1 MKAWKKLLVLGAAVA
16 VVASACG
23 DDDDDTPDATS
34 APSGTSTSAP
44 SGDEI
49 SLGFSAWPGWIPWQV
64 AEEQGLFAEAG
75 VAVDLVWFE
84 SYTDSLNALAAGQ
97 LDANSQTL
105 NDTISSVAA
114 ESDQVIIL
122 VNDNSTG
129 NDQIIVSE
137 EIETIEDLEGK
148 RIGVEIAVVD
158 NYLLLLGL
166 ESVGLTADD
175 VEIVPLETGAA
186 AAAFASGQLD
196 AVGVFAPFTTT
207 AMERD
212 GAHVLFSSEDFPGA
226 IPDHLVVS
234 RELIEE
240 RPDDVEKLID
250 AWYLTLAWIEEN
262 PDEAIEIMAERA
274 GVSTEE
280 YESYDAGT
288 TLFTIDDN
296 LEAFEDGDDFT
307 SLRYAA
313 EDIMEF
319 MIDQGLIEDEIDL
332 DDIFDSQF
340 VEAYAEAN

>member
-1 MKAWKKLLVLGAAVA
+1 MKAWTKLLVLGAVVA
-16 VVASACG
+16 MVASACG

-34 APSGTSTSAP
+34 APSGE
-44 SGDEI
+44 EI

-114 ESDQVIIL
+114 DSDQVIIL

-129 NDQIIVSE
+129 NDQIIASE
-137 EIETIEDLEGK
+137 DIESIEDLKGK

-240 RPDDVEKLID
+240 RPEDVQKLID
-250 AWYLTLAWIEEN
+250 AWYLTMEWIEEN
-262 PDEAIEIMAERA
+262 PEEAIEIMAERA

-288 TLFTIDDN
+288 TLFTIEDN
-296 LEAFEDGDDFT
+296 IEAFEDGDDFT

-332 DDIFDSQF
+332 DAIFDSQF
-340 VEAYAEAN
+340 VEAHAQAN